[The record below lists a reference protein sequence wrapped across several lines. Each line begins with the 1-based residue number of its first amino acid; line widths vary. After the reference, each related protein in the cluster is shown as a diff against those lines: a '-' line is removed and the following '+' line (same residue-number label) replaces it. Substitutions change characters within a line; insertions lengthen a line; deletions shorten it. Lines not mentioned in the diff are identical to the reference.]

1 MKQLINLKKLIIRT
15 IGRIFANSQ
24 NTSDML
30 KKKLIFTFLLL
41 SLYSYPII
49 AQTVNPSQVK
59 EAQKALAEKGIPEDE
74 VRKRLLAQG
83 IDLDN
88 IKPGQ
93 MAGLEDKIKAIVAQI
108 EKEQGTSK
116 ENAPKEGAPV

>member
-1 MKQLINLKKLIIRT
+1 MKNLLNLKMFIIST
-15 IGRIFANSQ
+15 IGSIFAHSQ
-24 NTSDML
+24 NSSGML
-30 KKKLIFTFLLL
+30 KKKLVFTFLLF
-41 SLYSYPII
+41 SLYSYPTI

-93 MAGLEDKIKAIVAQI
+93 MAGLEDKIKAIVTEI
-108 EKEQGTSK
+108 EKEQGLFRR
-116 ENAPKEGAPV
+116 